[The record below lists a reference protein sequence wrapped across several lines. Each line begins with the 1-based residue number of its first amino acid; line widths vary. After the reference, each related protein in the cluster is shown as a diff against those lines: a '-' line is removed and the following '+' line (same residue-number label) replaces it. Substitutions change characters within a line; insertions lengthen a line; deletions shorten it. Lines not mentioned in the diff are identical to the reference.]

1 MSWNATLNNDA
12 GIFDSRD
19 GFTTL
24 LEAIEWSLGRGPRY
38 NIMIDDGTYPGM
50 HLCVTNYKL
59 MLDRDGFGDWTP
71 VSVDSLCK
79 RYERS

>member
-1 MSWNATLNNDA
+1 MSWNVTLNNES

-24 LEAIEWSLGRGPRY
+24 REAIEWSLGRGPRY
-38 NIMIDDGTYPGM
+38 NIQIDDGSYPGL
-50 HLCVTNYKL
+50 HLCVTGGKL
-59 MLDRDGFGDWTP
+59 MLERGYDDWTP